1 MNIPANLQR
10 FADFMTA
17 QPFTDKPTHVWVFDC
32 NRRVYPAKAPGEIG
46 GSPIYR
52 EHWVKRE
59 IIGETT
65 RSWLIDSYN
74 YTNKIPKRNADPRR
88 FLFSEKDVD
97 DNVWCNDHRYK
108 IYRLIPT
115 LSPEKLRQVAE
126 LIGYEATT

>member
-1 MNIPANLQR
+1 MSTER
-10 FADFMTA
+10 
-17 QPFTDKPTHVWVFDC
+17 PTHIWVFDES
-32 NRRVYPAKAPGEIG
+32 RRIYPKKEPGQFS

-65 RSWLIDSYN
+65 RSWLIGS
-74 YTNKIPKRNADPRR
+74 TRWPVKVSKRGADHRR

-97 DNVWCNDHRYK
+97 DDVWANDHRYQ
-108 IYRLIPT
+108 IQRLIST

>member
-1 MNIPANLQR
+1 MSIL
-10 FADFMTA
+10 
-17 QPFTDKPTHVWVFDC
+17 DKPTHVWVFDC
-32 NRRVYPAKAPGEIG
+32 NRRVYPVMAPGEIS

-59 IIGETT
+59 ITGETS
-65 RSWLIDSYN
+65 RSWLIDPCERV
-74 YTNKIPKRNADPRR
+74 KVPKRGADPRR

-97 DNVWCNDHRYK
+97 DDVWANDHRYR
-108 IYRLIPT
+108 IERLILT

>member
-1 MNIPANLQR
+1 MS
-10 FADFMTA
+10 
-17 QPFTDKPTHVWVFDC
+17 TDKPTHIWVFDC
-32 NRRVYPAKAPGEIG
+32 NRRVYPVKAPGETS

-59 IIGETT
+59 ITGETT
-65 RSWLIDSYN
+65 RSWLIN
-74 YTNKIPKRNADPRR
+74 EGWRAVKVPKRGASPRR

-97 DNVWCNDHRYK
+97 DAVWVNDHRYR
-108 IYRLIPT
+108 IERLIPT